1 MKQNRLI
8 LAFRLVLI
16 AVICIMSANGY
27 AQKTAKTL
35 KRIVIDPGHG
45 GTDPGAYGK
54 FSSEAAVSLAI
65 SQKLEEY
72 FHDAMPDVEVV
83 LTRKTDIFNSVVEKA
98 QIANQAKG
106 DLFIC
111 IHTNSADPKKNRE
124 IIGYTNKTYTVKKG
138 GVKRKVTRRVPQYKV
153 SYTPST
159 ARGTETFIYGIGKS
173 NERKEV
179 ADNMV
184 DEMVEKLDSVSER
197 QIKELNNNAD
207 PTRSMMASLLT
218 QQYFQRA
225 ASLALTIEEEF
236 KNAGRI
242 SREAKQRPKGIWV
255 LQAVAMPAVLVET
268 GFISNPEDEEYLNSE
283 DGQDQICEVITKAVL
298 RYKKSLEAQK
308 KENGNQP

>member
-16 AVICIMSANGY
+16 ALICNMSLNVH
-27 AQKTAKTL
+27 AQKTTKTL

-124 IIGYTNKTYTVKKG
+124 IIGYANKTYTVKKG

-283 DGQDQICEVITKAVL
+283 EGQDQICEVITKAVL

>member
-8 LAFRLVLI
+8 LAFRLGLMAI
-16 AVICIMSANGY
+16 ICAVSMTGY
-27 AQKTAKTL
+27 AQKTVKTL

-72 FHDAMPDVEVV
+72 FHNAMPDVEVV
-83 LTRKTDIFNSVVEKA
+83 LTRRTDIFNTVVEKA

-138 GVKRKVTRRVPQYKV
+138 GKKRKVTRRVPQYKV

-159 ARGTETFIYGIGKS
+159 ARGTETFIYGVGKS
-173 NERKEV
+173 EERKEV

-184 DEMVEKLDSVSER
+184 DEVVEKLDSVSER
-197 QIKELNNNAD
+197 QIKELNKNAD

-283 DGQDQICEVITKAVL
+283 DGQEQICEVITKAVL
-298 RYKKSLEAQK
+298 RYKKSLETQK
-308 KENGNQP
+308 KENGNKP

>member
-1 MKQNRLI
+1 MKQNRSI
-8 LAFRLVLI
+8 LAFRLLLI
-16 AVICIMSANGY
+16 ALIYTMSVTVY

-83 LTRKTDIFNSVVEKA
+83 LTRRTEIYNSVVEKA

-138 GVKRKVTRRVPQYKV
+138 GKKRKVTRRVPQYKV

-173 NERKEV
+173 NERKDV

-268 GFISNPEDEEYLNSE
+268 GFISNPEDEEYLNSDE
-283 DGQDQICEVITKAVL
+283 GQDQICEVITKAVL